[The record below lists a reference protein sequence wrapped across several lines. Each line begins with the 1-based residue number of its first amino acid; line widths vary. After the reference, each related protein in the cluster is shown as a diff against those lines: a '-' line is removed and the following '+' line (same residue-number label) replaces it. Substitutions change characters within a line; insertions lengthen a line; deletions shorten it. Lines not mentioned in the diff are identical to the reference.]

1 MRYIIIG
8 AGAIGG
14 VVGGRLAGSGHEVV
28 LVARGAHFEALR
40 DRGLRLRVP
49 EGELIHRLPVVDGPA
64 ALGELHP
71 DDVLVLAVKTQDS
84 AAALQTWAAVPVAG
98 GGTAAE
104 RLPLFCAQNGVESQR
119 LALRLFRRVYG
130 VCVWLPSTYVEPG
143 VVSAAGRPLTGIL
156 HLGPVWQIPA
166 CQAVSGTHARRVAEP
181 PTWLRHEGAPA
192 PCDRTH
198 QTPPGPPSGRTTGIC
213 QTGPGR
219 HPHGTDETAR
229 LVAADLEKS
238 HFEAPVVADVARW
251 QYAKLLANLGN
262 ALEAVTGPVD
272 SEEGA
277 ALFRRVRAEGAA
289 VLDAAGIAYAG
300 AEEQQAV
307 RGDKVSLVPLDGAP
321 RGGGS
326 SWQSLIRGTGT
337 IEADYLNGE
346 IALLGRLHGVPTPLN
361 ELLQHLAG
369 TFARERR
376 AAGSMPVGE
385 LVRLADEAVRT
396 AR

>member
-40 DRGLRLRVP
+40 DSGLRLLVP
-49 EGELIHRLPVVDGPA
+49 DGELIHRLPVVDGPA
-64 ALGELHP
+64 ALGELRP

-84 AAALQTWAAVPVAG
+84 TAALQTWASVPVAG

-104 RLPLFCAQNGVESQR
+104 RLPLFCMQNGVESQR

-156 HLGPVWQIPA
+156 HLG
-166 CQAVSGTHARRVAEP
+166 
-181 PTWLRHEGAPA
+181 
-192 PCDRTH
+192 
-198 QTPPGPPSGRTTGIC
+198 
-213 QTGPGR
+213 R

-238 HFEAPVVADVARW
+238 HFEAPVVEDVARW

-289 VLDAAGIAYAG
+289 VLDSAGIAYAS

-307 RGDKVSLVPLDGAP
+307 RGDKVSQAPLDGAP

-361 ELLQHLAG
+361 ELLQHLAD

-376 AAGSMPVGE
+376 VAGSMQVGE
-385 LVRLADEAVRT
+385 LVRLADDAVRA